1 MKILT
6 TTLAIGL
13 LTLSGTAAAHHKP
26 GHHQGPP
33 ARQFEAQ
40 HDRYDYAPVVDVRPI
55 YREVEVSRPLR
66 ECWDEPVY
74 RDGRGDGH
82 GRHAS
87 AGDML
92 AGGIIGGI
100 IGHQIGR
107 GEHRPI
113 ATAVGTLIGAQIG
126 REAAGDHGRR
136 HGRPKL
142 AGYRE
147 RCETTH
153 RVSVE
158 RVVDGYAVTYR
169 YQGRRYEIEM
179 PYHPGKRIKLHVQA
193 TPVL

>member
-13 LTLSGTAAAHHKP
+13 LTLSGAAAAHHKP

-74 RDGRGDGH
+74 RNGHGDGH

-87 AGDML
+87 A
-92 AGGIIGGI
+92 AIANAA
-100 IGHQIGR
+100 
-107 GEHRPI
+107 RPPTGSASSASST
-113 ATAVGTLIGAQIG
+113 AT
-126 REAAGDHGRR
+126 R
-136 HGRPKL
+136 
-142 AGYRE
+142 
-147 RCETTH
+147 
-153 RVSVE
+153 
-158 RVVDGYAVTYR
+158 
-169 YQGRRYEIEM
+169 
-179 PYHPGKRIKLHVQA
+179 
-193 TPVL
+193 